1 MSDDKTYNGWANYA
15 TWRVRLEIFDGT
27 TSEELFG
34 ERQTNAYEL
43 GQMLKDYAEQLI
55 EDGSTEGLARDYAYA
70 FLGGVNWREIAEHMI
85 EDEEWEA

>member
-34 ERQTNAYEL
+34 ERQTDAYEL

-70 FLGGVNWREIAEHMI
+70 FLGDVNWREIAEHMI
-85 EDEEWEA
+85 EDEEWV